1 MSVTVFTYP
10 SDFKPDVSV
19 EGIQQHFESH
29 GFYTARMIAG
39 SKSAY
44 KGSKS
49 KDLVIF
55 NANVFMKD
63 VGKVWYGDLNLT
75 EDYVILKSIAESLD
89 TTLYVLWEMDGRF
102 GEEKKPID
110 ELIKKSVWNTDE
122 IKPTK
127 DWYLN
132 VKMKENNK

>member
-1 MSVTVFTYP
+1 
-10 SDFKPDVSV
+10 
-19 EGIQQHFESH
+19 
-29 GFYTARMIAG
+29 
-39 SKSAY
+39 
-44 KGSKS
+44 
-49 KDLVIF
+49 
-55 NANVFMKD
+55 MKD

-110 ELIKKSVWNTDE
+110 ELIKKSAWNTDE
-122 IKPTK
+122 DKPTK

-132 VKMKENNK
+132 VKMKEKK

>member
-1 MSVTVFTYP
+1 MSVTVLTYP
-10 SDFKPDVSV
+10 SDFKPDMLI

-29 GFYTARMIAG
+29 GLILARMIGG
-39 SKSAY
+39 SKSIY
-44 KGSKS
+44 RKEYP
-49 KDLVIF
+49 KDLAIF

-102 GEEKKPID
+102 GKEKKPIN
-110 ELIKKSVWNTDE
+110 ELIKKAAWNTDE
-122 IKPTK
+122 VKPTK
-127 DWYLN
+127 DWYLS
-132 VKMKENNK
+132 VKMKEKK

>member
-10 SDFKPDVSV
+10 SDFKPDVLV
-19 EGIQQHFESH
+19 KETQQHFESH
-29 GFYTARMIAG
+29 GFNTARMIGG
-39 SKSAY
+39 SKSVY
-44 KGSKS
+44 KSSKP

-63 VGKVWYGDLNLT
+63 IGKVWYGDLNLT
-75 EDYVILKSIAESLD
+75 EDYVILKSIADSLD

-102 GEEKKPID
+102 GKEKKSID
-110 ELIKKSVWNTDE
+110 ELIKKSAWNTDE
-122 IKPTK
+122 DKPTK

-132 VKMKENNK
+132 VKMKEKK

>member
-1 MSVTVFTYP
+1 MSVTVLTYP
-10 SDFKPDVSV
+10 SDFKPDMLI

-29 GFYTARMIAG
+29 GFNTARMIGG
-39 SKSAY
+39 SKSIY
-44 KGSKS
+44 RKERP

-110 ELIKKSVWNTDE
+110 ELIKKSAWNTDE
-122 IKPTK
+122 DKPTK
-127 DWYLN
+127 DWYLS
-132 VKMKENNK
+132 VKMKEKKT

>member
-1 MSVTVFTYP
+1 
-10 SDFKPDVSV
+10 
-19 EGIQQHFESH
+19 
-29 GFYTARMIAG
+29 
-39 SKSAY
+39 
-44 KGSKS
+44 
-49 KDLVIF
+49 
-55 NANVFMKD
+55 MKD